1 MRLDP
6 HAELAALWWFL
17 AAPRRTLSA
26 HSRSTSLGTHWS
38 VRALFFAA
46 AALMLNIVI
55 EFGVLSPLADRASI
69 ASKLPQAVTLGWT
82 LLALAFAPV
91 VEELVF
97 RAGLRQ
103 AGYTLFIGPALIA
116 LIAVPGR
123 RPTLIVVAILLTL
136 ALAAWLLCRHVLF
149 RRAGARFAAG
159 RRFVVRYGWV
169 FWSYAA
175 AFALMH
181 VGNYTW
187 SGPRGALVVL
197 LVAPQFVVG
206 VVAGYVR
213 IRDGLRASVLLHFAS
228 NAVAVALMAV
238 LPP

>member
-1 MRLDP
+1 MRLV
-6 HAELAALWWFL
+6 ARTEFAALWRFL
-17 AAPRRTLSA
+17 AAPRRTLKSP
-26 HSRSTSLGTHWS
+26 SPGTHWAA
-38 VRALFFAA
+38 RALFFAA
-46 AALMLNIVI
+46 VALALNLVI
-55 EFGVLSPLADRASI
+55 EFGMLSPLADRAQI
-69 ASKLPQAVTLGWT
+69 DSKMPEAVTLGWT
-82 LLALAFAPV
+82 LLALVFAPV

-123 RPTLIVVAILLTL
+123 QLTLIVVAVLVVI
-136 ALAAWLLCRHVLF
+136 ALVVWLFCRSVLF

-159 RRFVVRYGWV
+159 RRFVVHYGWV
-169 FWSYAA
+169 FWAYAA

-181 VGNYTW
+181 VGNYAW

-206 VVAGYVR
+206 VVAGYLRV
-213 IRDGLRASVLLHFAS
+213 RDGLRASVLLHFAS
-228 NAVAVALMAV
+228 NAVAVALMAAGA
-238 LPP
+238 L